1 MGEINTGTRVP
12 RKYVLGVHTS
22 LGGTL
27 ILQVQEDFLKHRSG
41 SGGFRQRSPNVLAPA
56 TGFVEDNFSA
66 DWGCGADGL
75 GMIQAHYIYCVL
87 YFYYYYIVTYNKIII
102 QLIITQNQWEP

>member
-66 DWGCGADGL
+66 DWGGGGRDGSHANASDGEWQMKL
-75 GMIQAHYIYCVL
+75 PAAR
-87 YFYYYYIVTYNKIII
+87 
-102 QLIITQNQWEP
+102 PSS